1 MMMLEDR
8 FFDQEW
14 VQELSNED
22 FRMLLYLLHF
32 ASNKTGI
39 VELNMRQ
46 INFSANTGR
55 TYTKEDV
62 LSRFGNMIKVIPG
75 HDNTAI
81 FSDYIA
87 TNWAK
92 NGKPI
97 DAVRNPLFKSV
108 VAELARFGMTL
119 DDVNAMAKKQVVVA
133 QAEAERED
141 ASTVRR
147 DGGEERIRKAEA
159 EEMFSKFWTAY
170 PKECPRKTDKRKC
183 LAKFIIIMNHAKDKA
198 KTFESIM
205 SGLERWKKCSTW
217 NKDNGQFIR
226 APLVWLNNSN
236 WEDEPTIGGPNNGN
250 GNRHPSANA
259 NYTSSRAAGLF

>member
-62 LSRFGNMIKVIPG
+62 LARFGNMIKMIPG

-81 FSDYIA
+81 FPDYIA

-97 DAVRNPLFKSV
+97 DVVRNPLFKSV
-108 VAELARFGMTL
+108 VAELSRFGMTL

-133 QAEAERED
+133 QVESERED

-147 DGGEERIRKAEA
+147 DGGEEHIRKAEA
-159 EEMFSKFWTAY
+159 EEMFSKFWASY

-183 LAKFIIIMNHAKDKA
+183 LAKFIIIMNRAKDRTA
-198 KTFESIM
+198 TFDAIM
-205 SGLERWKKCSTW
+205 AGLERWKKCSTW

-226 APLVWLNNSN
+226 APLVWLNNGN
-236 WEDEPTIGGPNNGN
+236 WEDEPTTGGANNGN
-250 GNRHPSANA
+250 TGKPASANA
-259 NYTSSRAAGLF
+259 NYKTSRAAGLF